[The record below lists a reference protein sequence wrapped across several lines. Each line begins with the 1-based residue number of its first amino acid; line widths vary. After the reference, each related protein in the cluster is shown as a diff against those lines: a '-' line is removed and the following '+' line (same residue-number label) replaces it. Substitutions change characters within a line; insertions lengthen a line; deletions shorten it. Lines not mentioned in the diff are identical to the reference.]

1 MSVFFGKHSSKNIF
15 NKQLSLSNLNIKIRS
30 NSIPK
35 IQNDIPVKSIYKKT
49 EIKYNKNLTILNYIM
64 ECAEKNYSRKTAFSD
79 NMYKS
84 EEMKYDLSML
94 NRYEEHLNS
103 SFSDISEF
111 DLEQD
116 ENKDDSSF
124 NSEEDDNCYEENII
138 NIKPDKYNKKLYDE
152 DDFDFKLEQDFN
164 NIKKNLLSMK

>member
-1 MSVFFGKHSSKNIF
+1 
-15 NKQLSLSNLNIKIRS
+15 
-30 NSIPK
+30 
-35 IQNDIPVKSIYKKT
+35 
-49 EIKYNKNLTILNYIM
+49 
-64 ECAEKNYSRKTAFSD
+64 
-79 NMYKS
+79 MYKS

-124 NSEEDDNCYEENII
+124 NSEEDDNCYEEKII
-138 NIKPDKYNKKLYDE
+138 NIKPDKNNKKLYDE
-152 DDFDFKLEQDFN
+152 DDFDYKLEQDFN
-164 NIKKNLLSMK
+164 EIKKNLLSMK

>member
-1 MSVFFGKHSSKNIF
+1 MKETQN
-15 NKQLSLSNLNIKIRS
+15 SLFLN
-30 NSIPK
+30 
-35 IQNDIPVKSIYKKT
+35 
-49 EIKYNKNLTILNYIM
+49 EIM

-138 NIKPDKYNKKLYDE
+138 NIKPDKYNKKLYNE
-152 DDFDFKLEQDFN
+152 DDFDFKIDQDFN
-164 NIKKNLLSMK
+164 EIKKNLLSMK